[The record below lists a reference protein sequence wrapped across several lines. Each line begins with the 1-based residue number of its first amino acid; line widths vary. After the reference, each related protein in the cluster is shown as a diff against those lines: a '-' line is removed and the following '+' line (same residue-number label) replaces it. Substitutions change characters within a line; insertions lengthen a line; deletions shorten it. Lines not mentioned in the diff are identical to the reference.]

1 MEEKLSFNK
10 RSFLYALA
18 ISIAGFL
25 FFILFDAFRGSRI
38 LTHIIGLDGFLFAR
52 RYLIAAVVFL
62 FFKKTRMIAAALF
75 LSAGLMLLIG
85 YTFCSFP
92 VIQGPVQ

>member
-1 MEEKLSFNK
+1 MEGKQSFNK
-10 RSFLYALA
+10 RPFLYALTS
-18 ISIAGFL
+18 SIAIFL
-25 FFILFDAFRGSRI
+25 VFILFDASRSRHI

-52 RYLIAAVVFL
+52 VYLVAAIVFL

-92 VIQGPVQ
+92 VIHGPVQ